1 MFVLMTENR
10 TAPLRTENK
19 KADTITIALTGPT
32 RDLTKQTVHPVTVDA
47 GINAELLIRT
57 RSRGVRVCVYN
68 NPTRVVCSRSTNRRK
83 LDW

>member
-1 MFVLMTENR
+1 MADDR

-19 KADTITIALTGPT
+19 KADTIALTGPT

-68 NPTRVVCSRSTNRRK
+68 NPTRVVCSRSTNHRK